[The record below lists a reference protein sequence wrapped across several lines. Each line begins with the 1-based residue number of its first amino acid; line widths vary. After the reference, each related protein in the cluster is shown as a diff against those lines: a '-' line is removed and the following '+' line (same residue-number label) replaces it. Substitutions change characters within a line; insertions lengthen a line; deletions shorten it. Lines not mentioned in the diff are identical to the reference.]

1 MAFQKKEWKSGDT
14 LSHVEL
20 NRIEEGILENS
31 QIEIPE
37 IPDMNNVVKYKEFS
51 AGVDPSK
58 RKTIQL
64 ENFDTIS
71 AKSTTGTPHNLIMLS
86 KWDKVDVGARG
97 VTMNL
102 NTKDR
107 IQVNDSDYVAL
118 DSEVKKVKEQVEPIA
133 EKVQV
138 VETKV
143 GEVESKATGL
153 GEQVA
158 EIKSKAEAVESTVT
172 ELEPKVTEVESK
184 VTEVDNKVMQ
194 VQEKVTA
201 IETKVDEYKADPL
214 KIGDI
219 VWGEGLVGY
228 FPNDTTGATYE
239 IPNSEDGLKHIVC
252 DEVHIWDQ
260 YYTLVLDRVI
270 DEETQAEKMV
280 VGKKSTHTHH
290 DVRGKFELACTYNK
304 NIQFTLDKMDDG
316 RVKIKCFNFW
326 RKIG

>member
-20 NRIEEGILENS
+20 NRIEDGILQNS

-37 IPDMNNVVKYKEFS
+37 IPDMKDVVKFTKFS
-51 AGVDPSK
+51 AGVDPAK
-58 RKTIQL
+58 RKTIVL

-71 AKSTTGTPHNLIMLS
+71 SKDTKGQGHNLLMLS
-86 KWDKVDVGARG
+86 KWDKVDVGTPG
-97 VTMNL
+97 VILNL

-107 IQVNDSDYVAL
+107 IQVNDEDSVAL
-118 DSEVKKVKEQVEPIA
+118 KSELDAVSE
-133 EKVQV
+133 
-138 VETKV
+138 
-143 GEVESKATGL
+143 KATT
-153 GEQVA
+153 A
-158 EIKSKAEAVESTVT
+158 EGKLTDLTNTVT
-172 ELEPKVTEVESK
+172 SLSSKDTE
-184 VTEVDNKVMQ
+184 
-194 VQEKVTA
+194 
-201 IETKVDEYKADPL
+201 IEQSLNEYKSEKI

-219 VWGEGLVGY
+219 VWGEGLIGY

-260 YYTLVLDRVI
+260 YYKLVLDRVT
-270 DEETQAEKMV
+270 DEETQQEKMV
-280 VGKKSTHTHH
+280 IGKKSTHTHH
-290 DVRGKFELACTYNK
+290 DVRGKFELVCTYNK

>member
-20 NRIEEGILENS
+20 NRIEDGILQNS
-31 QIEIPE
+31 QIEILE
-37 IPDMNNVVKYKEFS
+37 IPDMTDVVKFAEFS
-51 AGVDPSK
+51 AGVDPAK
-58 RKTIQL
+58 RKTIVL

-71 AKSTTGTPHNLIMLS
+71 SKDTKGQGHNLLMLS
-86 KWDKVDVGARG
+86 KWDKVDVGAPG
-97 VTMNL
+97 VIMNL

-107 IQVNDSDYVAL
+107 IQVNDKDSVAL
-118 DSEVKKVKEQVEPIA
+118 KSELDAVSKKVTTA
-133 EKVQV
+133 EGKL
-138 VETKV
+138 TDL
-143 GEVESKATGL
+143 TN
-153 GEQVA
+153 
-158 EIKSKAEAVESTVT
+158 TVT
-172 ELEPKVTEVESK
+172 SLSSKDTE
-184 VTEVDNKVMQ
+184 
-194 VQEKVTA
+194 
-201 IETKVDEYKADPL
+201 IEQSLNEYKSEKI

>member
-51 AGVDPSK
+51 AGVDPAK

-71 AKSTTGTPHNLIMLS
+71 AKSTTGTAHNLIMLS

-143 GEVESKATGL
+143 GE
-153 GEQVA
+153 
-158 EIKSKAEAVESTVT
+158 VESTVT

>member
-20 NRIEEGILENS
+20 NRIEDGILQNS
-31 QIEIPE
+31 QIEIP
-37 IPDMNNVVKYKEFS
+37 
-51 AGVDPSK
+51 
-58 RKTIQL
+58 
-64 ENFDTIS
+64 
-71 AKSTTGTPHNLIMLS
+71 
-86 KWDKVDVGARG
+86 
-97 VTMNL
+97 
-102 NTKDR
+102 
-107 IQVNDSDYVAL
+107 DSVAL
-118 DSEVKKVKEQVEPIA
+118 KSE
-133 EKVQV
+133 
-138 VETKV
+138 
-143 GEVESKATGL
+143 L
-153 GEQVA
+153 D
-158 EIKSKAEAVESTVT
+158 AVS
-172 ELEPKVTEVESK
+172 
-184 VTEVDNKVMQ
+184 
-194 VQEKVTA
+194 EKVTTA
-201 IETKVDEYKADPL
+201 EGKLTDLTNTVTSLSSKDTEIEQSLNEYKSEKI

-260 YYTLVLDRVI
+260 YYMVLDRVI

-280 VGKKSTHTHH
+280 IGKKSTHTHH
-290 DVRGKFELACTYNK
+290 DVRGKFELVCTYNK

>member
-20 NRIEEGILENS
+20 NRIEEGILQNS

-37 IPDMNNVVKYKEFS
+37 IPDMTDVVKFTEFS
-51 AGVDPSK
+51 AGVDPAK
-58 RKTIQL
+58 RKTIVL

-71 AKSTTGTPHNLIMLS
+71 SKDTKGQGHNLLMLS
-86 KWDKVDVGARG
+86 KWDKVDIGAPG
-97 VTMNL
+97 VIMNL

-107 IQVNDSDYVAL
+107 IQVNDEDSVAL
-118 DSEVKKVKEQVEPIA
+118 KSE
-133 EKVQV
+133 
-138 VETKV
+138 
-143 GEVESKATGL
+143 L
-153 GEQVA
+153 D
-158 EIKSKAEAVESTVT
+158 AVS
-172 ELEPKVTEVESK
+172 
-184 VTEVDNKVMQ
+184 
-194 VQEKVTA
+194 EKVTTA
-201 IETKVDEYKADPL
+201 EGKLTDLTNTVTSLSSKDTEIEQSLNEYKSEKI

>member
-14 LSHVEL
+14 ISHVEL
-20 NRIEEGILENS
+20 NRIEDGILQNS

-37 IPDMNNVVKYKEFS
+37 IPDMKDVVKFTEFS
-51 AGVDPSK
+51 AGVDPAK
-58 RKTIQL
+58 RKTIVL

-71 AKSTTGTPHNLIMLS
+71 SKDTKGQGHNLLMLS
-86 KWDKVDVGARG
+86 KWDKVDVGAPG
-97 VTMNL
+97 VIMNL

-107 IQVNDSDYVAL
+107 IQVNDEDSVAL
-118 DSEVKKVKEQVEPIA
+118 KSE
-133 EKVQV
+133 
-138 VETKV
+138 
-143 GEVESKATGL
+143 L
-153 GEQVA
+153 D
-158 EIKSKAEAVESTVT
+158 AVS
-172 ELEPKVTEVESK
+172 
-184 VTEVDNKVMQ
+184 
-194 VQEKVTA
+194 EKVTTA
-201 IETKVDEYKADPL
+201 EGKLTDLTNTVTSLSSKDTEIEQSLNEYKSEKI

-219 VWGEGLVGY
+219 VWGEGLIGY

-260 YYTLVLDRVI
+260 YYKLVLDRVT
-270 DEETQAEKMV
+270 DEETQEEKMV
-280 VGKKSTHTHH
+280 IGKKSTHTHH
-290 DVRGKFELACTYNK
+290 DVRGKFELVCTYNK

>member
-51 AGVDPSK
+51 AGVDPAK

-86 KWDKVDVGARG
+86 KWDKVDVGASG

-143 GEVESKATGL
+143 GE
-153 GEQVA
+153 
-158 EIKSKAEAVESTVT
+158 VESTVT

>member
-51 AGVDPSK
+51 AGVDPAK

-143 GEVESKATGL
+143 GEVES
-153 GEQVA
+153 
-158 EIKSKAEAVESTVT
+158 TVT

-201 IETKVDEYKADPL
+201 IETKVDEYKADSL

>member
-20 NRIEEGILENS
+20 NRIEDGILQNS

-37 IPDMNNVVKYKEFS
+37 IPDMKDVVKFTEFS
-51 AGVDPSK
+51 AGVDHAK
-58 RKTIQL
+58 RKTIVL

-71 AKSTTGTPHNLIMLS
+71 SKDTKGQGHNLLMLS
-86 KWDKVDVGARG
+86 KLDKVDVGAPG
-97 VTMNL
+97 VIMNL

-107 IQVNDSDYVAL
+107 IQVNDEDSVAL
-118 DSEVKKVKEQVEPIA
+118 KSE
-133 EKVQV
+133 
-138 VETKV
+138 
-143 GEVESKATGL
+143 L
-153 GEQVA
+153 D
-158 EIKSKAEAVESTVT
+158 AVS
-172 ELEPKVTEVESK
+172 
-184 VTEVDNKVMQ
+184 
-194 VQEKVTA
+194 EKVTTA
-201 IETKVDEYKADPL
+201 EGKLTDLTNTVTSLSSKDTEIEQSLNEYKSEKI

-219 VWGEGLVGY
+219 VWGEGLIGY

-260 YYTLVLDRVI
+260 YYKLVLDRVT
-270 DEETQAEKMV
+270 DEETQEEKMV
-280 VGKKSTHTHH
+280 IGNKSTHTHH
-290 DVRGKFELACTYNK
+290 DVRGKFELVCTYNK

>member
-20 NRIEEGILENS
+20 NRIEDGILENS

-37 IPDMNNVVKYKEFS
+37 IPDMTDVVKFTEFS
-51 AGVDPSK
+51 AGVDPAK
-58 RKTIQL
+58 RKTIVL

-71 AKSTTGTPHNLIMLS
+71 SKDTKGQGHNLLMLS
-86 KWDKVDVGARG
+86 KWDKVDVGAPG
-97 VTMNL
+97 VIMNL

-107 IQVNDSDYVAL
+107 IQVNDEDSVAL
-118 DSEVKKVKEQVEPIA
+118 KSE
-133 EKVQV
+133 
-138 VETKV
+138 
-143 GEVESKATGL
+143 L
-153 GEQVA
+153 D
-158 EIKSKAEAVESTVT
+158 AVS
-172 ELEPKVTEVESK
+172 
-184 VTEVDNKVMQ
+184 
-194 VQEKVTA
+194 EKVTTA
-201 IETKVDEYKADPL
+201 EGKLTDLTNTVTSLSSKDTEIEQSLNEYKSEKI

>member
-31 QIEIPE
+31 QIEIP
-37 IPDMNNVVKYKEFS
+37 DMTDVVKFAEFS
-51 AGVDPSK
+51 AGVDPAK
-58 RKTIQL
+58 RKTIVL

-71 AKSTTGTPHNLIMLS
+71 SKDTKGQGHNLLMLS
-86 KWDKVDVGARG
+86 KWDKVDVGAPG
-97 VTMNL
+97 VIMNL

-107 IQVNDSDYVAL
+107 IQVNDKDSVAL
-118 DSEVKKVKEQVEPIA
+118 KSELDAVSKKVTTA
-133 EKVQV
+133 EGKL
-138 VETKV
+138 TDL
-143 GEVESKATGL
+143 TN
-153 GEQVA
+153 
-158 EIKSKAEAVESTVT
+158 TVT
-172 ELEPKVTEVESK
+172 SLSSKDTE
-184 VTEVDNKVMQ
+184 
-194 VQEKVTA
+194 
-201 IETKVDEYKADPL
+201 IEQSLNEYKSEKI

>member
-20 NRIEEGILENS
+20 NRIEDGILQNS

-37 IPDMNNVVKYKEFS
+37 IPDMTDVVKFTEFS
-51 AGVDPSK
+51 AGVDPAK
-58 RKTIQL
+58 RKTIVL

-71 AKSTTGTPHNLIMLS
+71 SKDTKGQGHNLLMLS
-86 KWDKVDVGARG
+86 KWDKVDVGAPG
-97 VTMNL
+97 VIMNL

-107 IQVNDSDYVAL
+107 IQVNNDEDSVAL
-118 DSEVKKVKEQVEPIA
+118 KSE
-133 EKVQV
+133 
-138 VETKV
+138 
-143 GEVESKATGL
+143 L
-153 GEQVA
+153 D
-158 EIKSKAEAVESTVT
+158 AVS
-172 ELEPKVTEVESK
+172 
-184 VTEVDNKVMQ
+184 
-194 VQEKVTA
+194 EKVTTA
-201 IETKVDEYKADPL
+201 EGKLTDLTNTVTSLSSKDTEIEQSLNEYKSEKI

-280 VGKKSTHTHH
+280 IGKKSTHTHH
-290 DVRGKFELACTYNK
+290 DVRGKFELVCTYNK

>member
-1 MAFQKKEWKSGDT
+1 MAFQKKEWKSDDT

-51 AGVDPSK
+51 AGVDPAK

-143 GEVESKATGL
+143 GEVES
-153 GEQVA
+153 
-158 EIKSKAEAVESTVT
+158 TVT

-201 IETKVDEYKADPL
+201 IETKVDEYKADSL

>member
-31 QIEIPE
+31 QIEILE
-37 IPDMNNVVKYKEFS
+37 IPDMTDVVKFTEFS
-51 AGVDPSK
+51 AGVDPAK
-58 RKTIQL
+58 RKTIVL

-71 AKSTTGTPHNLIMLS
+71 SKDTKGQGHNLLMLS
-86 KWDKVDVGARG
+86 KWDKVDVGAPG
-97 VTMNL
+97 VIMNL

-107 IQVNDSDYVAL
+107 IQVNDEDSVAL
-118 DSEVKKVKEQVEPIA
+118 KSE
-133 EKVQV
+133 
-138 VETKV
+138 
-143 GEVESKATGL
+143 L
-153 GEQVA
+153 D
-158 EIKSKAEAVESTVT
+158 AVS
-172 ELEPKVTEVESK
+172 
-184 VTEVDNKVMQ
+184 
-194 VQEKVTA
+194 EKVTTA
-201 IETKVDEYKADPL
+201 EGKLTDLTNTVTSLSSKDTEIEQSLNEYKSEKI

-280 VGKKSTHTHH
+280 IGKKSTHTHH
-290 DVRGKFELACTYNK
+290 DVRGKFELVCTYNK

>member
-20 NRIEEGILENS
+20 NRIEDGILQNS

-37 IPDMNNVVKYKEFS
+37 IPDMKDVVKFTEFS
-51 AGVDPSK
+51 AGVDPAK
-58 RKTIQL
+58 RKTIVL

-71 AKSTTGTPHNLIMLS
+71 SKDTKGQGHNLLMLS
-86 KWDKVDVGARG
+86 KWDKVDVGAPG
-97 VTMNL
+97 VIMNL

-107 IQVNDSDYVAL
+107 IQVNDEDSVAL
-118 DSEVKKVKEQVEPIA
+118 KSE
-133 EKVQV
+133 
-138 VETKV
+138 
-143 GEVESKATGL
+143 L
-153 GEQVA
+153 D
-158 EIKSKAEAVESTVT
+158 AVS
-172 ELEPKVTEVESK
+172 
-184 VTEVDNKVMQ
+184 
-194 VQEKVTA
+194 EKVTTA
-201 IETKVDEYKADPL
+201 EGKLTDLTNTVTSLSSKDTEIEQSLNEYKSEKI

-219 VWGEGLVGY
+219 VWGEGLIGY

-260 YYTLVLDRVI
+260 YYKLVLDRVT
-270 DEETQAEKMV
+270 DEETQQEKMV
-280 VGKKSTHTHH
+280 IGKKSTHTHH
-290 DVRGKFELACTYNK
+290 DVRGKFELVCTYNK

>member
-20 NRIEEGILENS
+20 NRIEDGILQNS

-37 IPDMNNVVKYKEFS
+37 IPDMTDVVKFAEFS
-51 AGVDPSK
+51 AGVDPAK
-58 RKTIQL
+58 RKTIVL

-71 AKSTTGTPHNLIMLS
+71 SKDTKGQGHNLLMLS
-86 KWDKVDVGARG
+86 KWDKVDVGAPG
-97 VTMNL
+97 VIMNL

-107 IQVNDSDYVAL
+107 IQVNDKDSVAL
-118 DSEVKKVKEQVEPIA
+118 KSELDAVSKKVTTA
-133 EKVQV
+133 EGKL
-138 VETKV
+138 TDL
-143 GEVESKATGL
+143 TN
-153 GEQVA
+153 
-158 EIKSKAEAVESTVT
+158 TVT
-172 ELEPKVTEVESK
+172 SLSSKDTE
-184 VTEVDNKVMQ
+184 
-194 VQEKVTA
+194 
-201 IETKVDEYKADPL
+201 IEQSLNEYKSEKI

-280 VGKKSTHTHH
+280 VGEKSTHTHH

>member
-20 NRIEEGILENS
+20 NRIEDGILQNS
-31 QIEIPE
+31 QIEISE
-37 IPDMNNVVKYKEFS
+37 IPDMTDVVKFAEFS
-51 AGVDPSK
+51 AEVDPAK
-58 RKTIQL
+58 RKTIVL

-71 AKSTTGTPHNLIMLS
+71 SKDTKGQGHNLLMLS
-86 KWDKVDVGARG
+86 KWDKVDVGAPD
-97 VTMNL
+97 VIMNL

-107 IQVNDSDYVAL
+107 IQVNDKDSVAL
-118 DSEVKKVKEQVEPIA
+118 KSELDAVSKKVTTA
-133 EKVQV
+133 EGKL
-138 VETKV
+138 TDL
-143 GEVESKATGL
+143 TN
-153 GEQVA
+153 
-158 EIKSKAEAVESTVT
+158 TVT
-172 ELEPKVTEVESK
+172 SLSSKDTE
-184 VTEVDNKVMQ
+184 
-194 VQEKVTA
+194 
-201 IETKVDEYKADPL
+201 IEQSLNEYKSEKI

>member
-20 NRIEEGILENS
+20 NRIEDGILQNS

-37 IPDMNNVVKYKEFS
+37 IPDMTDVVKFAEFS
-51 AGVDPSK
+51 AEVDPAK
-58 RKTIQL
+58 RKTIVL

-71 AKSTTGTPHNLIMLS
+71 SKDTKGQGHNLLMLS
-86 KWDKVDVGARG
+86 KWDKVDVGAPD
-97 VTMNL
+97 VIMNL

-107 IQVNDSDYVAL
+107 IQVNDKDSVAL
-118 DSEVKKVKEQVEPIA
+118 KSELDAVSKKVTTA
-133 EKVQV
+133 EGKL
-138 VETKV
+138 TDL
-143 GEVESKATGL
+143 TN
-153 GEQVA
+153 
-158 EIKSKAEAVESTVT
+158 TVT
-172 ELEPKVTEVESK
+172 SLSSKDTE
-184 VTEVDNKVMQ
+184 
-194 VQEKVTA
+194 
-201 IETKVDEYKADPL
+201 IEQSLNEYKSEKI

>member
-20 NRIEEGILENS
+20 NRIEDGILQNS

-37 IPDMNNVVKYKEFS
+37 IPDMKDVVKFTEFS
-51 AGVDPSK
+51 AGVDPAK
-58 RKTIQL
+58 RKTIVL

-71 AKSTTGTPHNLIMLS
+71 SKDTKGQGHNLLMLS
-86 KWDKVDVGARG
+86 KWDKVDVGAPG
-97 VTMNL
+97 VIMNL

-107 IQVNDSDYVAL
+107 IQVNDEDSVAL
-118 DSEVKKVKEQVEPIA
+118 KSE
-133 EKVQV
+133 
-138 VETKV
+138 
-143 GEVESKATGL
+143 L
-153 GEQVA
+153 D
-158 EIKSKAEAVESTVT
+158 AVS
-172 ELEPKVTEVESK
+172 
-184 VTEVDNKVMQ
+184 
-194 VQEKVTA
+194 EKVTTA
-201 IETKVDEYKADPL
+201 EGKLTDLTNTVTSLSSKDTEIEQSLNEYKSEKI

-219 VWGEGLVGY
+219 VWGEGLIGY

-260 YYTLVLDRVI
+260 YYKLVLDRVT
-270 DEETQAEKMV
+270 DEETQEEKMV
-280 VGKKSTHTHH
+280 IGKKSTHTHH
-290 DVRGKFELACTYNK
+290 DVRGKFELVCTYNK

>member
-31 QIEIPE
+31 QVE

-51 AGVDPSK
+51 AGVDPAK

-71 AKSTTGTPHNLIMLS
+71 AKSTTGTAHNLIMLS
-86 KWDKVDVGARG
+86 KWDKVDIGAPG
-97 VTMNL
+97 VIMNL

-107 IQVNDSDYVAL
+107 IQVNDEDSVAL
-118 DSEVKKVKEQVEPIA
+118 KSE
-133 EKVQV
+133 
-138 VETKV
+138 
-143 GEVESKATGL
+143 L
-153 GEQVA
+153 D
-158 EIKSKAEAVESTVT
+158 AVS
-172 ELEPKVTEVESK
+172 
-184 VTEVDNKVMQ
+184 
-194 VQEKVTA
+194 EKVTTA
-201 IETKVDEYKADPL
+201 EGKLTDLTNTVTSLSSKDTEIEQSLNEYKSEKI

-270 DEETQAEKMV
+270 DEEAQAEKMV

>member
-20 NRIEEGILENS
+20 NRIEDGILQNS
-31 QIEIPE
+31 QIE

-51 AGVDPSK
+51 AGVDPAK

-71 AKSTTGTPHNLIMLS
+71 AKSTTGTAHNLIMLS

-143 GEVESKATGL
+143 GEVES
-153 GEQVA
+153 
-158 EIKSKAEAVESTVT
+158 TVT

-201 IETKVDEYKADPL
+201 IETKVDEYKADSL

>member
-1 MAFQKKEWKSGDT
+1 MAFQKKEWNSGDT

-20 NRIEEGILENS
+20 NRIEEGILQNS
-31 QIEIPE
+31 QIEIP
-37 IPDMNNVVKYKEFS
+37 DMKDVVKFTEFS
-51 AGVDPSK
+51 AGVDPAK
-58 RKTIQL
+58 RKTIVL

-71 AKSTTGTPHNLIMLS
+71 SKDTKGQGHNLLMLS
-86 KWDKVDVGARG
+86 KWDKVDVGAPG
-97 VTMNL
+97 VIMNL

-107 IQVNDSDYVAL
+107 IQVNDEDSVAL
-118 DSEVKKVKEQVEPIA
+118 KSE
-133 EKVQV
+133 
-138 VETKV
+138 
-143 GEVESKATGL
+143 L
-153 GEQVA
+153 D
-158 EIKSKAEAVESTVT
+158 AVS
-172 ELEPKVTEVESK
+172 
-184 VTEVDNKVMQ
+184 
-194 VQEKVTA
+194 EKVTTA
-201 IETKVDEYKADPL
+201 EGKLTDLTNTVTSLSSKDTEIEQSLNEYKSEKI

-219 VWGEGLVGY
+219 VWGEGLIGY

-260 YYTLVLDRVI
+260 YYKLVLDRVT
-270 DEETQAEKMV
+270 DEETHEEKMV

-290 DVRGKFELACTYNK
+290 DVRGKFELVCTYNK

>member
-20 NRIEEGILENS
+20 NRIEDGILQNS
-31 QIEIPE
+31 QIEIP
-37 IPDMNNVVKYKEFS
+37 DMTDVVKFTEFS
-51 AGVDPSK
+51 AGVDPAK
-58 RKTIQL
+58 RKTIVL

-71 AKSTTGTPHNLIMLS
+71 SKDTKGQGHNLLMLS
-86 KWDKVDVGARG
+86 KWDKVDVGAPG
-97 VTMNL
+97 VIMNL

-107 IQVNDSDYVAL
+107 IQVNDEDSVAL
-118 DSEVKKVKEQVEPIA
+118 KSE
-133 EKVQV
+133 
-138 VETKV
+138 
-143 GEVESKATGL
+143 L
-153 GEQVA
+153 D
-158 EIKSKAEAVESTVT
+158 AVS
-172 ELEPKVTEVESK
+172 
-184 VTEVDNKVMQ
+184 
-194 VQEKVTA
+194 EKVTTA
-201 IETKVDEYKADPL
+201 EGKLTDLTNTVTSLSSKDTEIEQSLNEYKSEKI

-219 VWGEGLVGY
+219 VWGEGLIGY

-260 YYTLVLDRVI
+260 YYKLVLDRVT
-270 DEETQAEKMV
+270 DEETQEEKMV
-280 VGKKSTHTHH
+280 IGKKSTHTHH
-290 DVRGKFELACTYNK
+290 DVRGKFELVCTYNK

>member
-20 NRIEEGILENS
+20 NRIEDGILQNS
-31 QIEIPE
+31 QIEIP
-37 IPDMNNVVKYKEFS
+37 
-51 AGVDPSK
+51 
-58 RKTIQL
+58 
-64 ENFDTIS
+64 
-71 AKSTTGTPHNLIMLS
+71 
-86 KWDKVDVGARG
+86 
-97 VTMNL
+97 
-102 NTKDR
+102 
-107 IQVNDSDYVAL
+107 DSVAL
-118 DSEVKKVKEQVEPIA
+118 KSE
-133 EKVQV
+133 
-138 VETKV
+138 
-143 GEVESKATGL
+143 L
-153 GEQVA
+153 D
-158 EIKSKAEAVESTVT
+158 AVS
-172 ELEPKVTEVESK
+172 
-184 VTEVDNKVMQ
+184 
-194 VQEKVTA
+194 EKVTTA
-201 IETKVDEYKADPL
+201 EGKLTDLTNTVTSLSSKDTEIEQSLNEYKSEKI

-228 FPNDTTGATYE
+228 FLNDTTGATYE

-280 VGKKSTHTHH
+280 IGKKSTHTHH
-290 DVRGKFELACTYNK
+290 DVRGKFELVCTYNK

>member
-20 NRIEEGILENS
+20 NRIEDGILQNS

-37 IPDMNNVVKYKEFS
+37 IPDMTDVVKFAEFS
-51 AGVDPSK
+51 AGVDPAK
-58 RKTIQL
+58 RKTIVL

-71 AKSTTGTPHNLIMLS
+71 SKDTKGQGHNLLMLS
-86 KWDKVDVGARG
+86 KWDKVDVGAPD
-97 VTMNL
+97 VIMNL

-107 IQVNDSDYVAL
+107 IQVNDKDSVAL
-118 DSEVKKVKEQVEPIA
+118 KSELDAVSKKVTTA
-133 EKVQV
+133 EGKL
-138 VETKV
+138 TDL
-143 GEVESKATGL
+143 TN
-153 GEQVA
+153 
-158 EIKSKAEAVESTVT
+158 TVT
-172 ELEPKVTEVESK
+172 SLSSKDTE
-184 VTEVDNKVMQ
+184 
-194 VQEKVTA
+194 
-201 IETKVDEYKADPL
+201 IEQSLNEYKSEKI

-280 VGKKSTHTHH
+280 IGKKSTHTHH
-290 DVRGKFELACTYNK
+290 DVRGKFELVCTYNK

>member
-20 NRIEEGILENS
+20 NRIEDGILQNS

-37 IPDMNNVVKYKEFS
+37 IPDMTDVVKFAEFS
-51 AGVDPSK
+51 AGVDPAK
-58 RKTIQL
+58 RKTIVL
-64 ENFDTIS
+64 ENFETIS
-71 AKSTTGTPHNLIMLS
+71 SKDTKGQRHNLLMLS
-86 KWDKVDVGARG
+86 KWDKVDVGAPD
-97 VTMNL
+97 VIMNL

-107 IQVNDSDYVAL
+107 IQVNDKDSVAL
-118 DSEVKKVKEQVEPIA
+118 KSELDAVSKKVTTA
-133 EKVQV
+133 EGKL
-138 VETKV
+138 TDL
-143 GEVESKATGL
+143 TN
-153 GEQVA
+153 
-158 EIKSKAEAVESTVT
+158 TVT
-172 ELEPKVTEVESK
+172 SLSSKDTE
-184 VTEVDNKVMQ
+184 
-194 VQEKVTA
+194 
-201 IETKVDEYKADPL
+201 IEQSLNEYKSEKI

-290 DVRGKFELACTYNK
+290 DVRGKFELVCTYNK

>member
-20 NRIEEGILENS
+20 NRIEDGILQNS

-37 IPDMNNVVKYKEFS
+37 ILDMTDVVKFAEFS
-51 AGVDPSK
+51 AGVDPAK
-58 RKTIQL
+58 RKTIVL

-71 AKSTTGTPHNLIMLS
+71 SKDTKGQGHNLLMLS
-86 KWDKVDVGARG
+86 KWDKVDVGAPG
-97 VTMNL
+97 VIMNL

-107 IQVNDSDYVAL
+107 IQVNDKDSVAL
-118 DSEVKKVKEQVEPIA
+118 KSELDAVSKKVTTA
-133 EKVQV
+133 EGKL
-138 VETKV
+138 TDL
-143 GEVESKATGL
+143 TN
-153 GEQVA
+153 
-158 EIKSKAEAVESTVT
+158 TVT
-172 ELEPKVTEVESK
+172 SLSSKDTE
-184 VTEVDNKVMQ
+184 
-194 VQEKVTA
+194 
-201 IETKVDEYKADPL
+201 IEQSLNEYKSEKI

-280 VGKKSTHTHH
+280 IGKKSTHTHH
-290 DVRGKFELACTYNK
+290 DVRGKFELVCTYNK

>member
-20 NRIEEGILENS
+20 NRIEDGILQNS

-37 IPDMNNVVKYKEFS
+37 IPDMTDVVKFAEFS
-51 AGVDPSK
+51 AGVDPAK
-58 RKTIQL
+58 RKTIVL

-71 AKSTTGTPHNLIMLS
+71 SKDTKGQGHNLLMLS
-86 KWDKVDVGARG
+86 KWDKVDVGAPG
-97 VTMNL
+97 VIMNL

-107 IQVNDSDYVAL
+107 IQVNDKDSVAL
-118 DSEVKKVKEQVEPIA
+118 KSELDAVSKKVTTA
-133 EKVQV
+133 EGKL
-138 VETKV
+138 TDL
-143 GEVESKATGL
+143 TN
-153 GEQVA
+153 
-158 EIKSKAEAVESTVT
+158 TVT
-172 ELEPKVTEVESK
+172 SLSSKDTE
-184 VTEVDNKVMQ
+184 
-194 VQEKVTA
+194 
-201 IETKVDEYKADPL
+201 IEQSLNEYKSEKI

-280 VGKKSTHTHH
+280 VGKNSTHTHH

>member
-20 NRIEEGILENS
+20 NRIEDGILENS
-31 QIEIPE
+31 QVEIPE

-51 AGVDPSK
+51 AGVDPAK

-71 AKSTTGTPHNLIMLS
+71 AKSTTGTAHNLIMLS
-86 KWDKVDVGARG
+86 KWDKVDVGASG

-107 IQVNDSDYVAL
+107 IQVNDKDSVAL
-118 DSEVKKVKEQVEPIA
+118 KSELDAVSKKVTTA
-133 EKVQV
+133 EGKL
-138 VETKV
+138 TDL
-143 GEVESKATGL
+143 TN
-153 GEQVA
+153 
-158 EIKSKAEAVESTVT
+158 TVT
-172 ELEPKVTEVESK
+172 SLSSKDTE
-184 VTEVDNKVMQ
+184 
-194 VQEKVTA
+194 
-201 IETKVDEYKADPL
+201 IEQSLNEYKSEKI

-290 DVRGKFELACTYNK
+290 DVRGKFELVCTYNK

>member
-20 NRIEEGILENS
+20 NRIEDGILQNS

-37 IPDMNNVVKYKEFS
+37 IPDMTDVVKFAEFS
-51 AGVDPSK
+51 AGVDPAK
-58 RKTIQL
+58 RKTIVL

-71 AKSTTGTPHNLIMLS
+71 SKDTKGQGHNLLMLS
-86 KWDKVDVGARG
+86 KWDKVDVGAPG
-97 VTMNL
+97 VIMNL

-107 IQVNDSDYVAL
+107 IQVNDKDSVAL
-118 DSEVKKVKEQVEPIA
+118 KSELDAVSKKVTTA
-133 EKVQV
+133 EGKL
-138 VETKV
+138 TDL
-143 GEVESKATGL
+143 TN
-153 GEQVA
+153 
-158 EIKSKAEAVESTVT
+158 TVT
-172 ELEPKVTEVESK
+172 SLSSKDTE
-184 VTEVDNKVMQ
+184 
-194 VQEKVTA
+194 
-201 IETKVDEYKADPL
+201 IEQSLNEYKSEKI

-280 VGKKSTHTHH
+280 IGKKSTHTHH

>member
-20 NRIEEGILENS
+20 NRIEDGILQNS

-37 IPDMNNVVKYKEFS
+37 IPDMTDVVKFAEFS
-51 AGVDPSK
+51 AGVDPAK
-58 RKTIQL
+58 RKTIVL

-71 AKSTTGTPHNLIMLS
+71 SKDTKGQGHNLLMLS
-86 KWDKVDVGARG
+86 KWDKVDVGAPG
-97 VTMNL
+97 VIMNL

-107 IQVNDSDYVAL
+107 IQVNDKDSVAL
-118 DSEVKKVKEQVEPIA
+118 KSELDAVSKKVTTA
-133 EKVQV
+133 EGKL
-138 VETKV
+138 TDL
-143 GEVESKATGL
+143 TN
-153 GEQVA
+153 
-158 EIKSKAEAVESTVT
+158 TVT
-172 ELEPKVTEVESK
+172 SLSSKDTE
-184 VTEVDNKVMQ
+184 
-194 VQEKVTA
+194 
-201 IETKVDEYKADPL
+201 IEQSLNEYKSEKI